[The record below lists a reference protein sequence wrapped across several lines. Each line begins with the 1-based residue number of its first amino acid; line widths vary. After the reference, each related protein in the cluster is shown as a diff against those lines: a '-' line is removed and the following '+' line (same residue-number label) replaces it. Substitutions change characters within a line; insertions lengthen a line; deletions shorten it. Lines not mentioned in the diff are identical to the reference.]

1 MDVSEVMAHA
11 ERPTTKP
18 ERPFFSSGPCPKRPG
33 WSAVSVESNAFL
45 GRSHRAKYPL
55 QQIKKVLDRTKE
67 LLQIPKNY
75 KVAIVPGSDTGAFE
89 MLMWSLLGKNKT
101 TMLVWESFGN
111 DWAINATEQLRLKDC
126 NIIRAEY
133 GFLPDLNQVCDSDDI
148 CFTWNGTTSGVR
160 VPNADWVKKNTDR
173 LVLCDATS
181 AVFSQDLDW
190 EKLDAVS
197 FSWQKVLGGEGG
209 HGVIVLS
216 PEAVNRLITFR
227 PDRPLP
233 KIFRL
238 VKDGRLNEAL
248 FEGETINTPSMFC
261 VADALDNLNW
271 VDEIGGLVESIA
283 RSDKNFEWLQE
294 WVDQNDWIENLA
306 NDDAS
311 RSNTSVCLKIVDPI
325 IKEMELEKQIAFIKE
340 IVSVLEMEEVA
351 FDIKGHRNAPPGLRI
366 WCGATIELADLVNL
380 TPWLNWAFEKVS
392 AKYR

>member
-1 MDVSEVMAHA
+1 MANV
-11 ERPTTKP
+11 EKPTNKPKRPY
-18 ERPFFSSGPCPKRPG
+18 FSSGPCPKRSG
-33 WSAVSVESNAFL
+33 WSAISIERNAFL

-55 QQIKKVLDRTKE
+55 MQIKKVIEQTKK
-67 LLQIPKNY
+67 LLGIPKNY

-111 DWAINATEQLRLKDC
+111 DWAIDATEQLKLKEC
-126 NIIRAEY
+126 NIIRSEY

-160 VPNADWVKKNTDR
+160 VPNADWIKKNSER

-181 AVFSQDLDW
+181 AVFSQSLDW

-216 PEAVNRLITFR
+216 PEAVNRLVTYF

-238 VKDGRLNEAL
+238 VKDGVLNEGL
-248 FEGETINTPSMFC
+248 FHGETINTPSMFC

-271 VDEIGGLVESIA
+271 VDEIGGLRESIA
-283 RSDKNFEWLQE
+283 RSDKNFEWLQN
-294 WVDQNDWIENLA
+294 WVDQNDWIENLVSE
-306 NDDAS
+306 NS
-311 RSNTSVCLKIVDPI
+311 CRSNTSVCLKIVDPLFKGMDLEMQKVF
-325 IKEMELEKQIAFIKE
+325 IKEMVSTLEI
-340 IVSVLEMEEVA
+340 EEVA

-366 WCGATIELADLVNL
+366 WCGTTVEIQDLIRL
-380 TPWLNWAFEKVS
+380 TPWLNWAFHKVS
-392 AKYR
+392 LKYS

>member
-1 MDVSEVMAHA
+1 MANV
-11 ERPTTKP
+11 EKPTNKPKRPY
-18 ERPFFSSGPCPKRPG
+18 FSSGPCPKRSG
-33 WSAVSVESNAFL
+33 WSAISIERNAFL

-55 QQIKKVLDRTKE
+55 MQIKKVLEQTKK
-67 LLQIPKNY
+67 LLEIPKNY
-75 KVAIVPGSDTGAFE
+75 RVAIVPGSDTGAFE

-111 DWAINATEQLRLKDC
+111 DWAIDATEQLKLKEC
-126 NIIRAEY
+126 NIIRSEY

-160 VPNADWVKKNTDR
+160 VPNAHWIKKNSER

-181 AVFSQDLDW
+181 AVFSQSLDW

-216 PEAVNRLITFR
+216 PEAVNRLVTYS

-238 VKDGRLNEAL
+238 LKNGRLNEGV

-261 VADALDNLNW
+261 IADALNNLNW
-271 VDEIGGLVESIA
+271 VEEIGGIRESIA
-283 RSDKNFEWLQE
+283 RSDKNFKWLQS

-306 NDDAS
+306 SEDNS
-311 RSNTSVCLKIVDPI
+311 RSNTSVCLKIVDPVF
-325 IKEMELEKQIAFIKE
+325 KGMELEKQVSFIKE
-340 IVSVLEMEEVA
+340 LVSILEIEEVA

-366 WCGATIELADLVNL
+366 WCGVTVELEDLVNL
-380 TPWLNWAFEKVS
+380 TPWLNWAFYKVS
-392 AKYR
+392 SKYR

>member
-1 MDVSEVMAHA
+1 MAHA
-11 ERPTTKP
+11 ERPITKP
-18 ERPFFSSGPCPKRPG
+18 KRPYFSSGPCPKRPG
-33 WSAVSVESNAFL
+33 WSAISIERKAFL

-55 QQIKKVLDRTKE
+55 RQIKEVLELTKR
-67 LLQIPKNY
+67 LLRIPTDY

-111 DWAINATEQLRLKDC
+111 DWAINATEQLRLREC
-126 NIIRAEY
+126 NILRAEY
-133 GFLPDLNQVCDSDDI
+133 GFLPDLNQVCDSHDI

-160 VPNADWVKKNTDR
+160 VPNADWLKKNKER

-181 AVFSQDLDW
+181 AVFSQNLEW

-216 PEAVNRLITFR
+216 PEAVNRLVSYT

-238 VKDGRLNEAL
+238 IKDGVLNEGL
-248 FEGETINTPSMFC
+248 FAGETINTPSMFC

-271 VDEIGGLVESIA
+271 VHEMGGIRESIA
-283 RSDKNFEWLQE
+283 RSEKNFEWLQS

-306 NDDAS
+306 NEDS
-311 RSNTSVCLKIVDPI
+311 CRSNTSVCLKIVAPFF
-325 IKEMELEKQIAFIKE
+325 KGMEHENQISFIKE
-340 IVSVLEMEEVA
+340 LVYTLEIEEVA

-366 WCGATIELADLVNL
+366 WCGTTVELEDLVNL
-380 TPWLNWAFEKVS
+380 TPWLSWAFHKVS
-392 AKYR
+392 SKYR

>member
-1 MDVSEVMAHA
+1 MANF

-18 ERPFFSSGPCPKRPG
+18 KRPFFSSGPCPKRPG
-33 WSAVSVESNAFL
+33 WSAVSVERKAFL
-45 GRSHRAKYPL
+45 GRSHRAKDPL
-55 QQIKKVLDRTKE
+55 QQIKKVLGHTKNI
-67 LLQIPKNY
+67 LKIPTDY

-101 TMLVWESFGN
+101 SMLVWESFGN
-111 DWAINATEQLRLKDC
+111 DWATNATDHLNLQEC
-126 NIIRAEY
+126 NVIKADY
-133 GFLPDLNQVCDSDDI
+133 GHLPDLNQVSDSHDL

-160 VPNADWVKKNTDR
+160 VPNADWIKKNTER

-209 HGVIVLS
+209 HGIVVLS
-216 PEAVNRLITFR
+216 PEAVNRLETYT

-233 KIFRL
+233 KIFRFL
-238 VKDGRLNEAL
+238 KNGVLNESL

-271 VDEIGGLVESIA
+271 VDEMGGLRESIS
-283 RSDKNFEWLQE
+283 RSDKNFAWLQN
-294 WVDQNDWIENLA
+294 WVDQNDWIENLV
-306 NDDAS
+306 S
-311 RSNTSVCLKIVDPI
+311 EEVYRSNTSVCLKIVDPLFRG
-325 IKEMELEKQIAFIKE
+325 MGLESQKSFIKKLVTTLE
-340 IVSVLEMEEVA
+340 IEDVA

-366 WCGATIELADLVNL
+366 WCGTTVELEDLVNL
-380 TPWLNWAFEKVS
+380 TPWLNWAFHKVS
-392 AKYR
+392 SEDNRVSL